1 MRSWRDEQSAFTLVE
16 LVIALG
22 IFGIIMTVAYLS
34 LTSLTE
40 SKQALDDTRD
50 NRFVADAVLGR
61 MTREL
66 QLAFAGLP
74 LMPPQDNLSTPNSSK
89 VCLIGEQGSL
99 SNGEAGDRIEFL
111 AMEGGQYLPDGGS
124 HSGVVQISYRVELD
138 PERPA
143 GGQDSYLLIRQETPY
158 IRPFDKAYEKTMVF
172 PVVKNIVAMRF
183 RYLLPNEDSWAEE
196 WGKDTRINLPRL
208 LEFTIKL
215 RSPKG
220 TIETF
225 TTSVPFRS
233 KP

>member
-1 MRSWRDEQSAFTLVE
+1 MSRKPTGFTLIE

-34 LTSLTE
+34 LSSITE
-40 SKQALDDTRD
+40 SKQVLDDTRD
-50 NRFVADAVLGR
+50 NRLVADAVLGR

-74 LMPPQDNLSTPNSSK
+74 LMPAQDKLTTPYSAK
-89 VCLIGEQGSL
+89 ICLVGETDTL
-99 SNGEAGDRIEFL
+99 SNGEPGDRINFL

-124 HSGVVQISYRVELD
+124 HSGIVQISYRVERD
-138 PERPA
+138 PEQPL
-143 GGQDSYLLIRQETPY
+143 GSPDSYLLIRQETPY
-158 IRPFDKAYEKTMVF
+158 IRPFEKAYEKTMVF
-172 PVVKNIVAMRF
+172 PVVKNILALRF
-183 RYLLPNEDSWAEE
+183 RYLMPDEDTWSPTWGEE
-196 WGKDTRINLPRL
+196 SRVNLPRL
-208 LEFTIKL
+208 VEFTIKL